1 MAGSQVLGGPG
12 GSGPPPQGSGSGPVI
27 FLVADDGRMLDALQ
41 DDLERRFGGGYQV
54 LAERSPA
61 AVGATLGRLA
71 AGPDP
76 VALVI
81 AARRMKTQD
90 GLAVLQQAH
99 ELLPSAKRVLLEH
112 RGEWTSGE
120 PVVRAMTLG
129 QVDYILFR
137 PWLPIEQHLYL
148 PVSEFLAAWEKSHAP
163 STEAIQIVDR
173 RWSARSHELR
183 DALARVGIPY
193 GFYPDDSPDGR
204 RLLSEA
210 GEDGRRLPVVLFRR
224 GLVLVDPTH
233 AQLSAALGMRTSPA
247 PGECD
252 VLIVGAGPAG
262 LAAAVYA
269 ASEGYAVQVLEPAVP
284 GGQAGTSSN
293 IRNYL
298 GFPYGVSGDEL
309 TQRAFQQAWLFGA
322 DLILAQAA
330 TGLQARGTDRVVRL
344 SGGAEV
350 TTRAVIL
357 TTGVA
362 WRRLGVPALEALNG
376 AGVFYG
382 AAGSEARAMRGEDVF
397 VVGAGNSAGQAA
409 IHLAGYAASVTI
421 VTIDER
427 LGAFMSDYLVQEV
440 QATPNITVLLHT
452 EVVDGHGRQR
462 LEGLTLRDR
471 RTGSTSTVPAFAMFV
486 LIGAEPHTD
495 WLDGV
500 VERDERGYVL
510 TGRDL
515 QRDGPLPGG
524 WPLRRPP
531 LSLET
536 IMPGVFAAGDVR
548 YRSVKRVA
556 SAVGE
561 GSIAVQLVHE
571 YLDDRQERA
580 GR

>member
-1 MAGSQVLGGPG
+1 
-12 GSGPPPQGSGSGPVI
+12 
-27 FLVADDGRMLDALQ
+27 
-41 DDLERRFGGGYQV
+41 
-54 LAERSPA
+54 
-61 AVGATLGRLA
+61 
-71 AGPDP
+71 
-76 VALVI
+76 
-81 AARRMKTQD
+81 
-90 GLAVLQQAH
+90 
-99 ELLPSAKRVLLEH
+99 
-112 RGEWTSGE
+112 
-120 PVVRAMTLG
+120 
-129 QVDYILFR
+129 
-137 PWLPIEQHLYL
+137 
-148 PVSEFLAAWEKSHAP
+148 
-163 STEAIQIVDR
+163 
-173 RWSARSHELR
+173 
-183 DALARVGIPY
+183 
-193 GFYPDDSPDGR
+193 
-204 RLLSEA
+204 
-210 GEDGRRLPVVLFRR
+210 
-224 GLVLVDPTH
+224 
-233 AQLSAALGMRTSPA
+233 MRTSPA
-247 PGECD
+247 PGGCD

-269 ASEGYAVQVLEPAVP
+269 ASEGYAVQVLERAVP

-330 TGLQARGTDRVVRL
+330 TGLRARGTDRVVRL

-357 TTGVA
+357 ATGVA

-397 VVGAGNSAGQAA
+397 VIGAGNSAGQAA
-409 IHLAGYAASVTI
+409 IHLASYAGSVTI

-440 QATPNITVLLHT
+440 QATPNITVVLHT

-471 RTGSTSTVPAFAMFV
+471 QTGSTRTVPAFAVFV
-486 LIGAEPHTD
+486 LIGAEPRTD

-524 WPLRRPP
+524 WSLGRPP

-536 IMPGVFAAGDVR
+536 SLPGVFAAGDVR

-571 YLDDRQERA
+571 YLADRQERA
-580 GR
+580 GG

>member
-1 MAGSQVLGGPG
+1 MGS
-12 GSGPPPQGSGSGPVI
+12 PVI
-27 FLVADDGRMLDALQ
+27 FLVADDGPMLDALQ
-41 DDLERRFGGGYQV
+41 GDLERRFGSGYQV

-61 AVGATLGRLA
+61 GVGDSLERLA

-81 AARRMKTQD
+81 AARRMQTQD

-99 ELLPSAKRVLLEH
+99 EVLSSAKRVLLEH

-129 QVDYILFR
+129 QVDYVLFR

-148 PVSEFLAAWEKSHAP
+148 PVSEFLAAWEKSRDP
-163 STEAIQIVDR
+163 STEVIQIVGR
-173 RWSARSHELR
+173 RWAARSHELR
-183 DALARVGIPY
+183 DTLARVGVPF
-193 GFYPDDSPDGR
+193 GFYPDDSLDGR
-204 RLLSEA
+204 RLLSQA
-210 GEDGRRLPVVLFRR
+210 GEDGSRLPVVLFRR
-224 GLVLVDPTH
+224 GAVLVDPTH
-233 AQLSAALGMRTSPA
+233 AQLTAALGMRTSPA
-247 PGECD
+247 PGRCD

-269 ASEGYAVQVLEPAVP
+269 ASEGFAVQVLEPAVP

-330 TGLQARGTDRVVRL
+330 TGLRARGTDRMVRL
-344 SGGAEV
+344 SDGAEV
-350 TTRAVIL
+350 ATRAVIL
-357 TTGVA
+357 ATGVA

-409 IHLAGYAASVTI
+409 IHLASYAASVTI

-427 LGAFMSDYLVQEV
+427 LGEFMSDYLVQEV
-440 QATPNITVLLHT
+440 QATPNIAVVLHT

-471 RTGSTSTVPAFAMFV
+471 HTGSTRTVPAFAVFV

-515 QRDGPLPGG
+515 QREGPLPGG
-524 WPLRRPP
+524 WPLGRPP

-536 IMPGVFAAGDVR
+536 SVPGVFAAGDVR

-580 GR
+580 GG